1 MGNAFKGIPAH
12 SAEYFGDTRDHWW
25 NDDFIEMLGK
35 RWHVENVRTVLD
47 VGCGVGHW
55 GRLIARV
62 LPTTVRLTGIDREE
76 RWIAEARKRAADGG
90 LSERFEYRVASAESL
105 PFEDGSFDLVTCQ
118 TLLIH
123 VGNPGRVLGEM
134 IRVTKPGGLVMA
146 AEPTNIADPMLS
158 AIAVGDPPED
168 VALMSF
174 YLVCLRGKKALG
186 EGDNLLGEALPRLFR
201 GGGLQRIEVRQNDR
215 GWPMVPPY
223 DSPSQRAQADEIL
236 DMAERKMWIWD
247 EATTRRYFLA
257 GGGTEIDFAPKWAA
271 AVAHQRRAAD
281 AIRAETFSCSGAGL
295 FYLVWGWRPTQ
306 QAGG

>member
-1 MGNAFKGIPAH
+1 MGNVFKDMPAH

-25 NDDFIEMLGK
+25 NDDFIGMLGK
-35 RWHVENVRTVLD
+35 RWHLEHVRTALD

-55 GRLIARV
+55 GKVLARV
-62 LPTTVRLTGIDREE
+62 LPTAVRLTGIDREE
-76 RWIAEARKRAADGG
+76 FWIAEARRRAADAG

-123 VGNPGRVLGEM
+123 VGNPEHVLGEM
-134 IRVTKPGGLVMA
+134 IRVTRPGGLVIA
-146 AEPTNIADPMLS
+146 AEPTNIADPIL
-158 AIAVGDPPED
+158 AALAVGAPPED
-168 VALMSF
+168 TALISF

-186 EGDNLLGEALPRLFR
+186 EGDNLLGEALPRLLHD
-201 GGGLQRIEVRQNDR
+201 GGLERIEVRQNDR

-223 DSPSQRAQADEIL
+223 VSPSERAQADEIL
-236 DMAERKMWIWD
+236 DMAERKMWTWD

-257 GGGTEIDFAPKWAA
+257 AGGTEIDFAPKWVA

-281 AIRAETFSCSGAGL
+281 AIRAETFSCSGGGL
-295 FYLVWGWRPTQ
+295 FYLVWGWRPTR